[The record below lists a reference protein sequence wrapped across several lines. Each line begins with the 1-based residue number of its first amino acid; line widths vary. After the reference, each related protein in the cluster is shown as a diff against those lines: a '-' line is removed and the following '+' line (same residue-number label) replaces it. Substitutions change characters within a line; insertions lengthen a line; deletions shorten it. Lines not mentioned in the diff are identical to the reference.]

1 MVSRW
6 RKWTSYLDI
15 GEIAQ
20 SLRSHVKFKNI
31 VPCRYLANLYKF
43 VWLNYAELRCNLPT
57 FQQTS
62 WNIRRHIP
70 WLFSQLWVRSLCPSD
85 LFIGFLWLP
94 RIEGSYQIKGLC
106 SRLNC
111 FENWQPD
118 SIMRR
123 LNIINCGRNSYNVN
137 PQFLAVFQKYIY
149 VPYQKDS
156 YGPDIT
162 KNHSKTPFIFT
173 SRKVHHRKGPS
184 FKSTPDLWE
193 LLAKA
198 NPGDYMILRC
208 EVSIHIW
215 IYDDICT
222 FVEQYRIC
230 TTET

>member
-1 MVSRW
+1 MAFFTTLGEVAMS
-6 RKWTSYLDI
+6 KW
-15 GEIAQ
+15 
-20 SLRSHVKFKNI
+20 
-31 VPCRYLANLYKF
+31 F
-43 VWLNYAELRCNLPT
+43 VHR
-57 FQQTS
+57 
-62 WNIRRHIP
+62 
-70 WLFSQLWVRSLCPSD
+70 
-85 LFIGFLWLP
+85 FLWLP
-94 RIEGSYQIKGLC
+94 RIEGSYQIKGLFI
-106 SRLNC
+106 RLRNRIINLTTSDMSTHVGRAVC
-111 FENWQPD
+111 INPTSLQQTELFRTVAEPHPTCTSCFFENWQPD

-123 LNIINCGRNSYNVN
+123 LNTINCGRNSYNVN

-162 KNHSKTPFIFT
+162 KNHSKIPFIFT
-173 SRKVHHRKGPS
+173 TRKVHHRKGPS
-184 FKSTPDLWE
+184 FKNTPDLWE

-208 EVSIHIW
+208 EISIHIW